1 MATDAR
7 LLPVDDDLDTGGFF
21 EAARRGELAVR
32 RCNGCDAVLHVP
44 RAYCR
49 HCGSWEGRWE
59 VVDGAATLHSWTVV
73 THQVHPAYPVPYTV
87 VLVDLDALPGTRL
100 VGSLDGDHAP
110 RGRHADGGVVRRDR
124 RGGRAVA
131 SCSRSGARRGRR
143 PSHRAGRDRRHARPP
158 APQR

>member
-21 EAARRGELAVR
+21 EAARRGELALR
-32 RCNGCDAVLHVP
+32 RCNRCDAVLHVP

-49 HCGSWEGRWE
+49 NCGSWEGRWQ

-100 VGSLDGDHAP
+100 VGSLDGDH
-110 RGRHADGGVVRRDR
+110 HL
-124 RGGRAVA
+124 VA
-131 SCSRSGARRGRR
+131 GMPMEVWFDEIGEEDGRR
-143 PSHRAGRDRRHARPP
+143 VVLPQWRPVEPLAQPP
-158 APQR
+158 ARA

>member
-1 MATDAR
+1 MTTTAATPR

-21 EAARRGELAVR
+21 AAARRGELAIR

-73 THQVHPAYPVPYTV
+73 AHQVHPAYPVPYTV

-100 VGSLDGDHAP
+100 VGYLPGEHHLAAGMPLEVWFDELGEID
-110 RGRHADGGVVRRDR
+110 
-124 RGGRAVA
+124 
-131 SCSRSGARRGRR
+131 GRR
-143 PSHRAGRDRRHARPP
+143 VVVPQWRPVAGRPSRMR
-158 APQR
+158 